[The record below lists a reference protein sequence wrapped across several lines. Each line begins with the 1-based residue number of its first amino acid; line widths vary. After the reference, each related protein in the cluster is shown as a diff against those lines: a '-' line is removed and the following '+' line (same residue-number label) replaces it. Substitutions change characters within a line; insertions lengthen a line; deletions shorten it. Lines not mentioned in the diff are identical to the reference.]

1 MIEILELLEIVLE
14 VILTWLSP
22 EGVAKKVNDENTTK
36 LRKFIH
42 IMLFSL
48 VYVSVLIG
56 LAFYFTIVSDVLIR
70 IFVVSVSIFL
80 LYCMFKFYY
89 KIINP

>member
-1 MIEILELLEIVLE
+1 MTEILELLEIILE

-22 EGVAKKVNDENTTK
+22 EGVAKKVNDENSTK
-36 LRKFIH
+36 LKRFIH

-48 VYVSVLIG
+48 VYASVLIG
-56 LAFYFTIVSDVLIR
+56 LAIYFTIVSDIFIKVFIVL
-70 IFVVSVSIFL
+70 VSIFL

>member
-1 MIEILELLEIVLE
+1 MTEILELLEIVLE

-22 EGVAKKVNDENTTK
+22 EGVAKKVNDENSTK
-36 LRKFIH
+36 LKKIIH

-48 VYVSVLIG
+48 VYASVLIG
-56 LAFYFTIVSDVLIR
+56 LAFYFTIVTD
-70 IFVVSVSIFL
+70 IFIKVFVALVSIFL